1 MNRYWYQAHNYSSS
15 FIILKA
21 IAEQRQLQEEA
32 EIMERRLRAAD
43 RLISGLGSENER
55 WNTELEELKERRIR
69 FKIQLLTS

>member
-1 MNRYWYQAHNYSSS
+1 M
-15 FIILKA
+15 
-21 IAEQRQLQEEA
+21 QEEA